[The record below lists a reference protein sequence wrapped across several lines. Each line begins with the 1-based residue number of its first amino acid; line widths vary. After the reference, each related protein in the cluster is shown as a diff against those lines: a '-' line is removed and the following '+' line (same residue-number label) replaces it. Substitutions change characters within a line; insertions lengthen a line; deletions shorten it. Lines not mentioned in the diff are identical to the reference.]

1 MDAQINKRP
10 KTFLFCKILK
20 MAKICY
26 QICKFF
32 LLLFYTVHRDAHSI
46 EYHIKS
52 WGKNGHEAPYNSNIY
67 VYTLYP
73 VNVKTADP
81 IFV

>member
-1 MDAQINKRP
+1 MLSNLQI
-10 KTFLFCKILK
+10 
-20 MAKICY
+20 
-26 QICKFF
+26 FF
-32 LLLFYTVHRDAHSI
+32 VIVLYCTQRCSQI

-52 WGKNGHEAPYNSNIY
+52 WGKNGHEAPYNSDIY

-73 VNVKTADP
+73 VNVKTAEP